1 MQVNDELLEV
11 VDDTGRFLRT
21 ATRAECH
28 SDPSLIHRS
37 VCVLILNN
45 AHRILLQKRSHTK
58 DLYPGLWDLSA
69 TGHVCAGET
78 WDEAARRELEEEL
91 GIQASLK
98 FAGTVLVREARETE
112 LAAIFICRHDGPIQP
127 HPDEI
132 DDCRFLPPAEASGLP
147 DLTKYARTILGWVSL
162 S

>member
-28 SDPSLIHRS
+28 SDASLVHRS
-37 VCVLILNN
+37 VCVLLLNG
-45 AHRILLQKRSHTK
+45 AGGLLLQRRSRAK

-69 TGHVCAGET
+69 TGHVRAGET
-78 WDEAARRELEEEL
+78 WEEAARRELEEEL
-91 GIQASLK
+91 GVRSDLEL
-98 FAGTVLVREARETE
+98 AGTVLVREARETE
-112 LAAIFICRHDGPIQP
+112 LAAVFLCRHNGPIQP

-132 DDCRFLPPAEASGLP
+132 DDWRFLPPAEASGLP
-147 DLTKYARTILGWVSL
+147 GLTEYARTILGWVSL